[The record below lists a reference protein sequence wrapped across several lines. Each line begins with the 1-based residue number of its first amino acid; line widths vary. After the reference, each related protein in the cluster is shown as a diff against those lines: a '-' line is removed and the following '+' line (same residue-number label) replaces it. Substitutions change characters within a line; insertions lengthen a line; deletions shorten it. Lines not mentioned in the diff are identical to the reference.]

1 MKFLIDECLSPD
13 LTQLA
18 WDAGFECAHVARI
31 GRHGAKDWQHVQHA
45 IDGDWVLVTN
55 DTTDFVT
62 LVGREEMHP
71 GLVCLNFAD
80 GHRRTRESQKR
91 LFQHALKHLADLD
104 PVNEVLEIILNAH
117 GRVSTERYRWP
128 R

>member
-13 LTQLA
+13 LTEIA
-18 WDAGFECAHVARI
+18 WNAGFECAHIAWV
-31 GRHGAKDWQHVQHA
+31 GRQGGADWQHVEHA
-45 IDGDWVLVTN
+45 IGDDWVFVTN

-71 GLVCLNFAD
+71 GLVCLNFAV
-80 GHRRTRESQKR
+80 GHNAKESQKR
-91 LFQHALKHLADLD
+91 LFRHALQHLAGLD
-104 PVNEVLEIILNAH
+104 PVNEVLQITLDAS
-117 GRVSTERYRWP
+117 GRVITERYRWP